1 MNLYR
6 LIRNSFREMKKLCGT
21 TGAVANDDEEEEED
35 VRVDEERVQAEKS
48 HRFQWTD
55 ALMLDFRQQLEKLVV
70 LDYLM
75 RNTDRGLG
83 LSGFW
88 CINSAEQEI
97 DNFMIKYCEAES
109 KSTSKSNKSDFI
121 SHQPGATATM
131 SQLVPDQ
138 TDLSHKPHFHLA
150 AIDNS
155 LAFPHH
161 HPRGYAL
168 PLF

>member
-1 MNLYR
+1 MDMYR
-6 LIRNSFREMKKLCGT
+6 LISSSFREMKKLCGT
-21 TGAVANDDEEEEED
+21 TGAIADDDDEEEED
-35 VRVDEERVQAEKS
+35 VRIDEERVQAEKS

-83 LSGFW
+83 SSRFW
-88 CINSAEQEI
+88 SVENAEREI
-97 DNFMIKYCEAES
+97 DNFMIKYCEADN
-109 KSTSKSNKSDFI
+109 KSTSKNSKSDFI

-138 TDLSHKPHFHLA
+138 TDLSQKPHFHLA

-161 HPRGYAL
+161 HPRGCVL
-168 PLF
+168 LLV